1 MTIAGVIAEFNP
13 FHLGHQYLF
22 ETIKQK
28 LQPEYLIVC
37 MSGNFVQRGEPAVV
51 DKWIRTKMALL
62 GGADLVLELPTE
74 YATNSAELFASASIQ
89 ILDRT
94 GICDVLCFGSESNN
108 LDFLSETANYLA
120 QEPDNFKHDL
130 TQALSKGLSFPAA
143 RNIALQR
150 RFPNAPSIFQAN
162 DILAVEY
169 IKALQKY
176 HSRIEPFPV
185 PRVGA
190 GYHCTEKKNGF
201 ASATAI
207 RRAISQND
215 LLFCQ
220 ETMPAESFA
229 LLL

>member
-89 ILDRT
+89 ILDRRA
-94 GICDVLCFGSESNN
+94 FAMFS
-108 LDFLSETANYLA
+108 ALA
-120 QEPDNFKHDL
+120 
-130 TQALSKGLSFPAA
+130 A
-143 RNIALQR
+143 
-150 RFPNAPSIFQAN
+150 
-162 DILAVEY
+162 
-169 IKALQKY
+169 KA
-176 HSRIEPFPV
+176 I
-185 PRVGA
+185 
-190 GYHCTEKKNGF
+190 T
-201 ASATAI
+201 
-207 RRAISQND
+207 
-215 LLFCQ
+215 
-220 ETMPAESFA
+220 
-229 LLL
+229 